1 MSVSCSRSWSLNL
14 SFSLELAI
22 KFIYLQIANTEQ
34 SNQQLVLGAFLNRHE
49 WMDTVSICSAKKNKY
64 EKKKHQN
71 NNIRITNWA
80 KRHFTIDPMEIASF
94 FAVRKQKSEN
104 NRHHF
109 STTFVPFNSIRI
121 VFCAQNSWRLD
132 QAARHTYVPF
142 TITFRRRLLNN
153 HACWMCCYL

>member
-1 MSVSCSRSWSLNL
+1 MSVFCSRSWSLNL

-22 KFIYLQIANTEQ
+22 KFIYLQIVNNAAQRTPNSQT
-34 SNQQLVLGAFLNRHE
+34 NNWFWVRFLIAMNGWILFRYVQQ
-49 WMDTVSICSAKKNKY
+49 KNKY

-71 NNIRITNWA
+71 NNIRTTNWA

-94 FAVRKQKSEN
+94 FTVRKQNSEN
-104 NRHHF
+104 NHHHF

-132 QAARHTYVPF
+132 QAASSETHICAIYDH
-142 TITFRRRLLNN
+142 IS
-153 HACWMCCYL
+153 